1 MQKTVVTLVTAVP
14 LSDNQKEMVMSELEQ
29 KLGTLELKEEV
40 DPSVMGGLKIKLGSQ
55 EFDATLA
62 GKLQRLEK
70 QVPEVV
76 VTTAV
81 ALSDEQRTTIKQ
93 AIEEKMGPISLV
105 EDVDPSI
112 LGGIRIIAGSKEVDA
127 TVKGR
132 LNRLKTKLLQ
142 TI

>member
-1 MQKTVVTLVTAVP
+1 MPKTVVTLVTAVA
-14 LSDNQKEMVMSELEQ
+14 LSDNQKKMVVSELEP
-29 KLGTLELKEEV
+29 KLGSIELKEEI
-40 DPSVMGGLKIKLGSQ
+40 DPAVMGGLKIKLGSQ

-62 GKLQRLEK
+62 GKLQRIEK
-70 QVPEVV
+70 QVPDVV

-81 ALSDEQRTTIKQ
+81 PLTDEQRATIKQ
-93 AIEEKMGPISLV
+93 TLEDKMGSVSLV
-105 EDVDPSI
+105 EDIDPAI
-112 LGGIRIIAGSKEVDA
+112 LGGIRIIAGSKEIDA